1 MVQSQWFRLCLN
13 NGGLDWVTITVIH
26 KDSLCGQSQW
36 FWLWGIW
43 YHSGLGSVTITDI
56 LPVWRSQGL
65 ILLIYHCGIMNVGGF
80 FSECPTPTTVAQTV
94 EHHRWFVTEPVL
106 LHWFNNCHLGLAR
119 CGQALKKKPLFLTT
133 CGACHLINL
142 PYLLWLYTARHFS
155 AMVTE
160 PIFVCGSNSKPNIM
174 IN

>member
-1 MVQSQWFRLCLN
+1 MILIVGNMISQWFRLCHN
-13 NGGLDWVTITVIH
+13 HRHFACVTITGSHSV
-26 KDSLCGQSQW
+26 DLSLWDYECGW
-36 FWLWGIW
+36 
-43 YHSGLGSVTITDI
+43 V
-56 LPVWRSQGL
+56 
-65 ILLIYHCGIMNVGGF
+65 F
-80 FSECPTPTTVAQTV
+80 FRDLVLCPTPTTVAQTL
-94 EHHRWFVTEPVL
+94 EHHKWFVTEPVL